1 MAEDWKR
8 NLRPSSFRGVE
19 FFVDTAARAG
29 GRRQSV
35 FEFPKKDMPYA
46 EDMGRRAR
54 RFPVTAYL
62 IGDDYQARRDA
73 LIAAL
78 EQEGPGLL
86 VHYTFGTH
94 RVSSDTYTV
103 SERRE
108 RGRMCE
114 IEMQFVESGAPP
126 SRAIVADTQSQAK
139 TAAKAAGE
147 ESAKAAD
154 AKAKS
159 DDGVISV

>member
-19 FFVDTAARAG
+19 FFVDAAARAG

-35 FEFPKKDMPYA
+35 FEFPKRDLGYA
-46 EDMGRRAR
+46 EDMGRRMR

-62 IGDDYQARRDA
+62 IGDDYQSRRDA

-78 EQEGPGLL
+78 EQEGPGVL

-94 RVSSDTYTV
+94 RVSLDTYTV

-114 IEMQFVESGAPP
+114 VEMQFVEAGQPP
-126 SRAIVADTQSQAK
+126 SRAVVDDTQSQAK
-139 TAAKAAGE
+139 AAAKSAGD

-154 AKAKS
+154 AKAKA
-159 DDGVISV
+159 DDGVIAV

>member
-1 MAEDWKR
+1 MADDWRR

-19 FFVDTAARAG
+19 FFVDAAGRAG
-29 GRRQSV
+29 GRRQAL
-35 FEFPKKDMPYA
+35 FEFPKKDTPYA

-62 IGDDYQARRDA
+62 IGDDYQAQRDA

-78 EQEGPGLL
+78 EQEGAGLL

-94 RVSSDTYTV
+94 RVSVDTYSV

-114 IEMQFVESGAPP
+114 MEMQFVEAGRKPGLS
-126 SRAIVADTQSQAK
+126 VADD
-139 TAAKAAGE
+139 TASRAKAAAATAAD

-154 AKAKS
+154 KKAAA
-159 DDGVISV
+159 DDGVIAV